1 MEEIDIEEAYEEID
15 ILKAYKIEMLEKIIK
30 NAIIMKY
37 KISFSKGMI
46 FAFEA
51 LIMATLLI
59 SIALK
64 SNVFSLIYLI
74 FVFRYP
80 FCD

>member
-1 MEEIDIEEAYEEID
+1 
-15 ILKAYKIEMLEKIIK
+15 
-30 NAIIMKY
+30 MKY
-37 KISFSKGMI
+37 KISFSKGMM
-46 FAFEA
+46 FVFENIIM
-51 LIMATLLI
+51 LILLT

-80 FCD
+80 FCKHKH